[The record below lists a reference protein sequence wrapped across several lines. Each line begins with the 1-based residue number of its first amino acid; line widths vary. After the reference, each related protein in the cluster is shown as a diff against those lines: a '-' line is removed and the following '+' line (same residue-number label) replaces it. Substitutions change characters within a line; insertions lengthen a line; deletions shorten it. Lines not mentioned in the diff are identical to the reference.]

1 MSTSVQPNKTVLLIR
16 SILRAGRPALLLPY
30 HADGITLHH
39 GDCRDV
45 LAHNLLFSLDD
56 PVGLL
61 ILDPPSEATRA
72 GKPSRTPGGDEEP
85 EDMWWTLTATGQT
98 IALAIPLLAWD
109 AHVLVFC
116 SLTNW
121 PAICSLLSPFVPVQE
136 LLVWQQQAAHGGR
149 ARSRPADSRAV
160 IVHASTTSPRH
171 AGLDVALRRIAPVA
185 TPVGWNPAEKPL
197 DLLAHVIERYCPP
210 DGLVLDPFARSGSTL
225 VTAQRLRRRAV
236 GVERDVS
243 RFAFAT
249 QRLHRT
255 RSRTRPPDTPA
266 SQGS

>member
-1 MSTSVQPNKTVLLIR
+1 VQPNKTVLLIR
-16 SILRAGRPALLLPY
+16 SILRGGRLALLPPY

-39 GDCRDV
+39 GDCRDI

-61 ILDPPSEATRA
+61 ILDPPSAPTRA
-72 GKPSRTPGGDEEP
+72 GNPSRTPGGDQGP
-85 EDMWWTLTATGQT
+85 EGMWRTLTATRQT

-109 AHVLVFC
+109 AHVLVFA
-116 SLTNW
+116 SLTTW
-121 PAICSLLSPFVPVQE
+121 PAVCSLLSPFVPVQE
-136 LLVWQQQAAHGGR
+136 LLVWQQQATHGGR
-149 ARSRPADSRAV
+149 ARSRPADSRTV

-171 AGLDVALRRIAPVA
+171 AALDVALPTIAPVT
-185 TPVGWNPAEKPL
+185 TPVRWNPAEKPL

-225 VTAQRLRRRAV
+225 VAAQRLRRRAV
-236 GVERDVS
+236 GVERDLS
-243 RFAFAT
+243 RFAFVA
-249 QRLHRT
+249 QRLHTT
-255 RSRTRPPDTPA
+255 RSRTRRAGTPA